1 MICSKI
7 ISRSLFQSQN
17 LFTPVTRLHRN
28 VYSFSNFK
36 PPLPTDIDVGNL
48 TGLMQANE
56 TPFLSFW

>member
-17 LFTPVTRLHRN
+17 LFNPVTRLHRN

-48 TGLMQANE
+48 AGLMQANE